1 MQPYLKSSMSLVN
14 SQNSYVAEQEVLT
27 RENDA
32 LSQIIGQVD
41 EEPSSCNTYLLESLV
56 RGLKTE
62 DTWKWKRWSPTIW
75 HLALLIG
82 DVVLLIVLLVIAL
95 PLPPQL
101 GLNVSVAVFGL
112 WNVNF
117 IWLGLAVAT
126 WSYAVN
132 ITQAQQLSC
141 VASLLKSPLYALYSL
156 VLMLIF
162 STLLLYLF
170 IGNQVIFYAKPLL
183 FFLIMAAPF
192 LAIWRVFLAEII
204 NLPRFRRQAV
214 IVGVNAAAE
223 NMAQELQRAKHPK
236 VNVLG
241 YISEYA
247 TEPGQL
253 GSLPIIGGR
262 SSLRG
267 LVQSGVV
274 DMMIMAIDF
283 KANPELFQ
291 EAFEGAKQ
299 GITLVPVTSAYE
311 GTSGKIPVE
320 HIGDQWYIALPEKQF
335 LTPLYLCWR
344 KAVDL
349 AFGICGL
356 VVLGLAL
363 PILALLI
370 YLDSPGPVFFSQERA
385 GYRGRTFQILKF
397 RSMNTG
403 AEHAENGAWTAK
415 NDVRVTRIG
424 RILRVTHLDELPQA
438 LNIVRGEM
446 SLIGPRPILPEYVA
460 ELAKN
465 SPFYSYRLSAK
476 PGLTGW
482 AQVKYGYGSGEQDE
496 LVKLQ
501 YDLYYIK
508 HQSFLLDML
517 IILKTIAEVVLC
529 HGV

>member
-1 MQPYLKSSMSLVN
+1 MQPDMKYYFPPVSSQEPGN
-14 SQNSYVAEQEVLT
+14 S
-27 RENDA
+27 
-32 LSQIIGQVD
+32 
-41 EEPSSCNTYLLESLV
+41 
-56 RGLKTE
+56 
-62 DTWKWKRWSPTIW
+62 
-75 HLALLIG
+75 
-82 DVVLLIVLLVIAL
+82 VVLLTENRPVQFIAPVEKAEGHYISGNIAQVQEKLFRIGKWGRKPSPTTWRLILIIGDGLVLMIVALISFQARLSMANSILGTLNASYIWVFLV
-95 PLPPQL
+95 
-101 GLNVSVAVFGL
+101 
-112 WNVNF
+112 
-117 IWLGLAVAT
+117 LAM
-126 WSYAVN
+126 WSIIIN
-132 ITQAQQLSC
+132 ITRAQQIEC
-141 VASLLKSPLYALYSL
+141 AASLLKSPLYALYSL
-156 VLMLIF
+156 VLMLVF
-162 STLLLYLF
+162 SSLFLYLF
-170 IGNQVIFYAKPLL
+170 IGNQVISYARPLL
-183 FFLIMAAPF
+183 FFFIIAAPI
-192 LAIWRVFLAEII
+192 LMIWRVFLAEVI

-214 IVGVNAAAE
+214 IVGANASGE
-223 NMAQELQRAKHPK
+223 NMARELLSAKHPG

-241 YISEYA
+241 YISEYVA
-247 TEPGQL
+247 EPGQL
-253 GSLPIIGGR
+253 GSLPIFGGR

-291 EAFEGAKQ
+291 EALEGAKW
-299 GITLVPVTSAYE
+299 GITVVPVTAVYE
-311 GTSGKIPVE
+311 GASGKIPVE

-335 LTPLYLCWR
+335 LTPLYICWR
-344 KAVDL
+344 KVIDL
-349 AFGICGL
+349 AFGVCGL
-356 VVLGLAL
+356 VVLGLVL
-363 PILALLI
+363 PVMTLLI

-385 GYRGRTFQILKF
+385 GYRGRTFRILKF
-397 RSMNTG
+397 RSMSTG
-403 AEHAENGAWTAK
+403 AERAENGAWTAK

-446 SLIGPRPILPEYVA
+446 SLIGPRPERPEYVA
-460 ELAKN
+460 ELAKH